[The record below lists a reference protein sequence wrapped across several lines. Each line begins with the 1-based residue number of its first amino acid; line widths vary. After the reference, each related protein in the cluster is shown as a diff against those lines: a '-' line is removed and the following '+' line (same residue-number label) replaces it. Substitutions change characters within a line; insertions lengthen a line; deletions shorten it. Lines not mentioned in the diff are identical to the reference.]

1 MDKTLFNQ
9 IPSFFFFNQLEF
21 VLSVRKF
28 MLTDKT
34 LLGIHMRQ
42 HIWLHMLYFRQ
53 TQTLLHS
60 SLSSVN
66 TVVTCVID
74 SKVALSRL
82 RVKKQRLSIAF
93 HHFPTNSK
101 RPRSLEYFSMSFYL
115 TYLFLVN
122 LFLDKYKV
130 LMSMVNE
137 YVYQTLKN
145 HSIIPF
151 S

>member
-1 MDKTLFNQ
+1 M
-9 IPSFFFFNQLEF
+9 
-21 VLSVRKF
+21 SVRKF

-34 LLGIHMRQ
+34 LLGIH
-42 HIWLHMLYFRQ
+42 ILHMLYFRQ

-60 SLSSVN
+60 SLSNVN

-93 HHFPTNSK
+93 HHFSTNSK
-101 RPRSLEYFSMSFYL
+101 RPRSLKYFSMSFYL
-115 TYLFLVN
+115 IYLFLVN
-122 LFLDKYKV
+122 LHLDKYEV

-145 HSIIPF
+145 HSSIPF